1 MAKKKK
7 KSCKTCGYVD
17 KCGADPCCVYILVE
31 KHRRPC
37 PASDGC
43 AAWRSKDEVNKRK
56 LLLEQ
61 IQPLV
66 PTKEA
71 ARWQKLF
78 RDQQRDEKL
87 GEWKSAR
94 QRERAA
100 AIAQLKLGTKQ
111 RREMEAPR

>member
-7 KSCKTCGYVD
+7 KSCKTCGYVG
-17 KCGADPCCVYILVE
+17 KCGADQCCDYMLIE
-31 KHRRPC
+31 KHCRPC

-43 AAWRSKDEVNKRK
+43 AAWRSKAEVNKRK
-56 LLLEQ
+56 RLLEQ

-78 RDQQRDEKL
+78 RDQQRDETL
-87 GEWKSAR
+87 GDWKSVR
-94 QRERAA
+94 HRERAA